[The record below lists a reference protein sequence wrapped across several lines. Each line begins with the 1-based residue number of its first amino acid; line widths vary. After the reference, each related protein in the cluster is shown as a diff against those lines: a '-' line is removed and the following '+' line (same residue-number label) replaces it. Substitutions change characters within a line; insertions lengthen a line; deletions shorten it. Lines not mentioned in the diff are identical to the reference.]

1 MKKLILFSILLLFVT
16 LVTANNEYKLNDIS
30 CYGNM
35 LIQVNNVEGSNN
47 YTFKNC
53 LQTSD
58 ILWNCDCNKPP
69 VLYNILNETTTLSF
83 RIQYNIKQPRTIIT
97 SNPIN
102 PSSNEIY
109 NEQLKRVI
117 TKTVTLTK
125 DETINNVSNLFNNVG
140 GVIVICIIVILL
152 IIVGGLIIFIVN
164 FLKNDDTNEKIV
176 DEKTQKEIDELIKNL

>member
-1 MKKLILFSILLLFVT
+1 MNKLLLIILLLLSSV

-30 CYGNM
+30 CYGDM

-58 ILWNCDCNKPP
+58 ILWDCSCSKPP
-69 VLYNILNETTTLSF
+69 VLYNTLNETTIISF
-83 RIQYNIKQPRTIIT
+83 RIQYNIKQPRPIIT
-97 SNPIN
+97 SNPTHPI
-102 PSSNEIY
+102 SDEIY

-125 DETINNVSNLFNNVG
+125 DETIKSNNLFNNVG
-140 GVIVICIIVILL
+140 GVVIWIIVILL
-152 IIVGGLIIFIVN
+152 IVVIGLVVFIIK
-164 FLKNDDTNEKIV
+164 FLKSDDSNEKIV